1 MDSLKKQ
8 NILNINNIA
17 ILLSTYNGAKYISEL
32 LDSILNQTC
41 QDFTLY
47 IRDDGSIDE
56 TVSIIKRFANKSNK
70 IVILSNNGQNM
81 GSKYSFLYMLELID
95 SNYYM
100 FCDQDDIW
108 RQDKVNDSLKF
119 IKYQEGKYHN
129 LPIIV
134 HTDLKL
140 VDGSLNT
147 LSESF
152 WSYRK
157 YKVSLPHTF
166 NYICHYNDITG
177 CTMMFNKNVKDAYIP
192 YSNLQL
198 PKYLYHDA
206 FLAIVASKSGGVIC
220 PLHKSTI
227 IYRRHS
233 DNETNAM
240 SQDLSILKHLSGFKN
255 YINIQRD
262 RHSFFKKIGYGGF
275 LKFLWYRCLYVIR
288 RSI

>member
-1 MDSLKKQ
+1 
-8 NILNINNIA
+8 
-17 ILLSTYNGAKYISEL
+17 
-32 LDSILNQTC
+32 
-41 QDFTLY
+41 
-47 IRDDGSIDE
+47 
-56 TVSIIKRFANKSNK
+56 
-70 IVILSNNGQNM
+70 
-81 GSKYSFLYMLELID
+81 
-95 SNYYM
+95 
-100 FCDQDDIW
+100 
-108 RQDKVNDSLKF
+108 
-119 IKYQEGKYHN
+119 
-129 LPIIV
+129 
-134 HTDLKL
+134 
-140 VDGSLNT
+140 
-147 LSESF
+147 
-152 WSYRK
+152 
-157 YKVSLPHTF
+157 
-166 NYICHYNDITG
+166 
-177 CTMMFNKNVKDAYIP
+177 MFNKNVKDAYIP